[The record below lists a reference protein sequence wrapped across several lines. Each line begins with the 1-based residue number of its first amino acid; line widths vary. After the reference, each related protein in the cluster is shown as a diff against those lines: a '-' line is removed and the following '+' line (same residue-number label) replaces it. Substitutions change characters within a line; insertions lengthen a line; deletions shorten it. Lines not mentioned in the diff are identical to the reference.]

1 MGIARAQC
9 NEAREEGAPEVKQ
22 NEVARSK
29 KKREPHSL
37 CARNEVQELWLRA
50 LRCSWR
56 RFAIVGHKGPAE
68 IKPCFSKAAAA
79 LFVVRVQCAD
89 CGFFV
94 ERAALCI
101 VTSRS
106 FCVEMP
112 H

>member
-1 MGIARAQC
+1 MSITRAQC

-79 LFVVRVQCAD
+79 LLCACNVRIAAFLLKERLCA
-89 CGFFV
+89 
-94 ERAALCI
+94 L
-101 VTSRS
+101 
-106 FCVEMP
+106 
-112 H
+112 